1 MYCKREQDA
10 VSITSHVNPQNDI
23 INVINYLT
31 VMTKEDMQLFDTLG
45 FEDFLLLFSSSLSTS
60 YALQPLLSSQQF
72 HCCVS
77 NTKSRTT

>member
-31 VMTKEDMQLFDTLG
+31 VMTKEDMQLFHWVLKI
-45 FEDFLLLFSSSLSTS
+45 FSFYFLQVCQLPMLYNLS
-60 YALQPLLSSQQF
+60 
-72 HCCVS
+72 
-77 NTKSRTT
+77 